1 MIKYLKKMN
10 YLRKQKLY
18 KNYINSILDVVDFRP
33 IVNEIPNRVSTI
45 TFVIPGMPAYSG
57 GHTSILRLGSE
68 LSKNGYIVRYTSFTP
83 QSIEEMKKNAAIN
96 LENYQG
102 EFIEYTGDSMKSDV
116 IIATSWDSVYF
127 ARKMTGYKM
136 YFVQDYE
143 PYFHLYGECYLMAK
157 KTYELGFH
165 IVSLGQWNKYMIEKE
180 CKTNSRI
187 DYITFPYE
195 GGEYYDRG
203 RDFNSYKSKKEFNI
217 AVYVKD
223 TGKRAPYLIQYLL
236 KRLKEDFDKDGLK
249 LNIKYFGESVDFKC
263 DAGENL
269 GKLGKKELLELYS
282 CSDFGMVGSL
292 TNISLVPYEML
303 ATGLPIIEFEEGTF
317 KYFFPE
323 NSAIVTSFDYNE
335 LYKKLKACIEEPNRL
350 KEINKTAKEYLSTL
364 SWKNTAIEFDKI
376 LKNVINRE
384 G

>member
-1 MIKYLKKMN
+1 MN
-10 YLRKQKLY
+10 YLRKQNLY
-18 KNYINSILDVVDFRP
+18 KNYINSILDVVDFRS
-33 IVNEIPNRVSTI
+33 IVNERPNKINTI

-83 QSIEEMKKNAAIN
+83 QSIEEMKKNATIN

-102 EFIEYTGDSMKSDV
+102 EFIKYTENNMKSDV
-116 IIATSWDSVYF
+116 VIATSWDSVYF
-127 ARKMTGYKM
+127 ARKMSGYKM

-165 IVSLGQWNKYMIEKE
+165 IVSLGQWNKHMIEKE
-180 CKTNSRI
+180 CNTNSII

-195 GGEYYDRG
+195 GGEYYDKG
-203 RDFNSYKSKKEFNI
+203 RDFDIYKEKKEFKI

-236 KRLKEDFDKDGLK
+236 KRLKEDFEKEGLK
-249 LNIKYFGESVDFKC
+249 LNINYFGESTDFKC

-282 CSDFGMVGSL
+282 SSDFGMVGSL

-317 KYFFPE
+317 NYFFPK
-323 NSAIVTSFDYNE
+323 NSAIVTNFDYNQ
-335 LYKKLKACIEEPNRL
+335 LYKKIKESIEEPNIL

-364 SWKNTAIEFDKI
+364 SWKKTGLQFDAI
-376 LKNVINRE
+376 LKKVVNAE
-384 G
+384 K